1 VHIRQQNAGHQKRA
15 CLYSL
20 DATVPEFYCR
30 RNAGGVRSN
39 SAVKFSSPDRSG
51 CRRERVMNHPIVKSS
66 RTPFS
71 LVLFGAALA
80 AASVVGQQSKPTTPS
95 GTGTHAS
102 NHIACWKQVGISPAV
117 MQQRKAIMEAAKS
130 KLQDV
135 CKDDSL
141 TAQQKKEQIH
151 QIHQEAMQ
159 QAEALIPAAQME
171 ALKKC
176 QATNSTGA
184 HPARTT
190 GPCGEPLEPA
200 DEPAPEPN

>member
-1 VHIRQQNAGHQKRA
+1 
-15 CLYSL
+15 
-20 DATVPEFYCR
+20 
-30 RNAGGVRSN
+30 
-39 SAVKFSSPDRSG
+39 
-51 CRRERVMNHPIVKSS
+51 MNDPIVKSS
-66 RTPFS
+66 RARFS

-95 GTGTHAS
+95 GTGTREP
-102 NHIACWKQVGISPAV
+102 NHIACWKQAGISPAV

-159 QAEALIPAAQME
+159 QA
-171 ALKKC
+171 
-176 QATNSTGA
+176 
-184 HPARTT
+184 
-190 GPCGEPLEPA
+190 
-200 DEPAPEPN
+200 